1 MKRLITL
8 ISAAAISIA
17 ALCSCSFEIDNN
29 FLGTGF
35 SFEANGNISTDYGI
49 VNGGNKNTTVGKHD
63 ISDAALD
70 IAEDTVT
77 EDGVYTTP
85 AMVAAY
91 IYTFNKLPSNFITK
105 KEAQQL
111 GWYSS
116 KNYVSDV
123 APGKSIGG
131 DSFSNREG
139 LLPKGKYKECD
150 INYEGG
156 KRGAERIVFDSD
168 GDIYYTDD
176 HYNSFT
182 QLYGEG
188 EDI

>member
-1 MKRLITL
+1 MV
-8 ISAAAISIA
+8 IA
-17 ALCSCSFEIDNN
+17 VTALCGCSVKVGND

-35 SFEANGNISTDYGI
+35 TFEANGNISTDYGVI
-49 VNGGNKNTTVGKHD
+49 NGGDTSADKHD
-63 ISDAALD
+63 ISDGALD

-91 IYTFNKLPSNFITK
+91 LHTFNKLPSNFITK

-111 GWYSS
+111 GWDSS
-116 KNYVSDV
+116 KNKLSDV

-131 DSFSNREG
+131 DSFGNREG
-139 LLPKGKYKECD
+139 LLPKGKYRECD
-150 INYEGG
+150 VNYEGG
-156 KRGAERIVFDSD
+156 KRGGERIVFSSD
-168 GDIYYTDD
+168 CSDIYYTDD

-182 QLYGEG
+182 QLYGSEG
-188 EDI
+188 DNV

>member
-1 MKRLITL
+1 MKRLL
-8 ISAAAISIA
+8 VFISAIA
-17 ALCSCSFEIDNN
+17 LSLSFLTGCSVELNEN
-29 FLGTGF
+29 FLGSSF

-49 VNGGNKNTTVGKHD
+49 TSSGNDTIGKHD
-63 ISDAALD
+63 ISDSALD
-70 IAEDTVT
+70 IAEDTVE

-91 IYTFNKLPSNFITK
+91 IHIFNKLPSNYITK

-111 GWYSS
+111 GWNSS
-116 KNYVSDV
+116 KNYISDV

-131 DSFSNREG
+131 DNFGNREG

-150 INYEGG
+150 INYKSG
-156 KRGAERIVFDSD
+156 KRNAERIIYNTD

-182 QLYGEG
+182 KLYGEG